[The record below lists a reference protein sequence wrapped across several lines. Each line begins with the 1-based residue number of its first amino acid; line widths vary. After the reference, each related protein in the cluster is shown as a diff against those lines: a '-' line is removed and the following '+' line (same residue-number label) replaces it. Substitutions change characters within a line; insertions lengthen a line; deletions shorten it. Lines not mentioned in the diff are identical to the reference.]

1 MTNAEAIET
10 LRANYP
16 DACYEQLREAVDAA
30 IDALKAQDAR
40 GQTMYDDLVK
50 RLREHNGWA
59 LNETLDEAADAIEEL
74 MRRCEQFQYM
84 PPPAW
89 IPVTERLPEIDMDY
103 PHHEDYLVQYD
114 SGNMDVASWSNVNR
128 FWTDHV
134 TEPHWNCV
142 QFAEVIAWM
151 PLPEP
156 WKEAER

>member
-84 PPPAW
+84 PLPAW
-89 IPVTERLPEIDMDY
+89 IPVTERLPE
-103 PHHEDYLVQYD
+103 HEYGESTSVLTVDLFGAVRVTYFD
-114 SGNMDVASWSNVNR
+114 GGNWCWPSGEALTTMRVAPI
-128 FWTDHV
+128 TH
-134 TEPHWNCV
+134 
-142 QFAEVIAWM
+142 WM

-156 WKEAER
+156 PKEEM

>member
-1 MTNAEAIET
+1 MLDELVKA
-10 LRANYP
+10 
-16 DACYEQLREAVDAA
+16 LRETDFSDGCPCGAEPLCKDKDCV
-30 IDALKAQDAR
+30 IIQ
-40 GQTMYDDLVK
+40 
-50 RLREHNGWA
+50 
-59 LNETLDEAADAIEEL
+59 AADAIEEL

-84 PPPAW
+84 PLPAW
-89 IPVTERLPEIDMDY
+89 IPITERLPEIDMSY

-134 TEPHWNCV
+134 TAPHWNCV

-156 WKEAER
+156 PKGERR